1 MNVSDL
7 NTSELSIIAI
17 SAVTPFL
24 IQANRPLAE
33 AAGRDLWELIN
44 QPFEKEPR
52 DKEKIDLLKK
62 YPDEKEIRDQ
72 ARTALETALENQPEM
87 EKRLR
92 EHLAGIPE
100 IKEIDAWS
108 MTKKQ
113 RQKKNPKQKD
123 YSGKPVDPENRRDR
137 PHAD

>member
-24 IQANRPLAE
+24 ITANRPLAE
-33 AAGRDLWELIN
+33 GAGRDLWELI
-44 QPFEKEPR
+44 QEPFEKEPR
-52 DKEKIDLLKK
+52 NKEKIDLLRK

-72 ARTALETALENQPEM
+72 ARTALETALESQPEM
-87 EKRLR
+87 EKRLKK
-92 EHLAGIPE
+92 HLAEIPE
-100 IKEIDAWS
+100 VKELDAWT

-123 YSGKPVDPENRRDR
+123 YSGQPVDPEDRRER